1 MGNLIALIR
10 PKQWTKNLF
19 VFLPIFFAGQLGN
32 QASLINCLLAF
43 VAFSFAAS
51 AIYCINDVLDVEED
65 RLHPKKSKRPIA
77 SGAIS
82 IPTAI
87 VICVVLV
94 SLSFLIVYLFSTTN
108 KMQQM
113 FILACYVVLNLFY
126 CFYLKKIAIIDVMT
140 IATGF
145 VLRLII
151 GGFAA
156 DVELTHWII
165 IMTYLLTLFIGFAKR
180 RDDLVLQ
187 KNNGTILRKNTNRY
201 NLEFINQVLCLLG
214 GITIVCYIM
223 YTVSPEVIA
232 RFNSPHIYLTTIF
245 VLGGIVRYLQL
256 ALVDE
261 KTGSPTEILIKD
273 RFIQASLVLWIL
285 SFYLIIY
292 LNG

>member
-145 VLRLII
+145 VLRL
-151 GGFAA
+151 
-156 DVELTHWII
+156 THWII